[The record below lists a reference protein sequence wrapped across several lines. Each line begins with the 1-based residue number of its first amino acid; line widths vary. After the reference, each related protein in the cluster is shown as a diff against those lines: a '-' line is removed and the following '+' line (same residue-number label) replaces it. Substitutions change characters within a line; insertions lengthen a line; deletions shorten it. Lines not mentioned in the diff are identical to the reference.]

1 MMFAG
6 DGGFADKSE
15 VYEKHKADF
24 TASSCRKPK
33 ACIFV
38 RGLFSFA
45 NFDFS
50 LGNEPPACNI
60 QRHCR
65 VLSIFLRLLND
76 KGQRQARPPLKLDM
90 PWLID
95 VLFAAGHCDVNH
107 RKKAVDSFARL
118 FYDSYVCLDSLA
130 L

>member
-1 MMFAG
+1 M
-6 DGGFADKSE
+6 
-15 VYEKHKADF
+15 
-24 TASSCRKPK
+24 
-33 ACIFV
+33 

-50 LGNEPPACNI
+50 LGNEPPAGNI
-60 QRHCR
+60 QWHCR
-65 VLSIFLRLLND
+65 LFSIFRRVFND
-76 KGQRQARPPLKLDM
+76 KSKRQARPPLKLDM

-95 VLFAAGHCDVNH
+95 VLFAAGHCDFNH